1 MRQTHRKLIGIVLLV
16 ALIAI
21 YSLVATAIAAAKLAD
36 APSWAHFLYFLF
48 TGLLWVLPGMA
59 IVSWMLKPDKPV
71 DGPKEGK

>member
-36 APSWAHFLYFLF
+36 APS
-48 TGLLWVLPGMA
+48 
-59 IVSWMLKPDKPV
+59 
-71 DGPKEGK
+71 